1 MLRILKY
8 SFRYEDYLALYG
20 FGDFHTEKGIKQT
33 GVFFVIDLLINWV
46 TLHLVP
52 WHLLVGTWLHGHH
65 GVPCRDHLFAI
76 TCLQISIDRQAC
88 LTKYIVV
95 AILNV
100 EDITRW
106 QGVSF
111 EIM

>member
-1 MLRILKY
+1 MKITLLCK
-8 SFRYEDYLALYG
+8 DL
-20 FGDFHTEKGIKQT
+20 GISTLSKRSNRLI
-33 GVFFVIDLLINWV
+33 FLVIGLLINWV

-52 WHLLVGTWLHGHH
+52 WHLLLVGTWLHGHH
-65 GVPCRDHLFAI
+65 GVPCRDHLFAF
-76 TCLQISIDRQAC
+76 TCLQASIDRQAC
-88 LTKYIVV
+88 LTKYIVL

-100 EDITRW
+100 DDITRW